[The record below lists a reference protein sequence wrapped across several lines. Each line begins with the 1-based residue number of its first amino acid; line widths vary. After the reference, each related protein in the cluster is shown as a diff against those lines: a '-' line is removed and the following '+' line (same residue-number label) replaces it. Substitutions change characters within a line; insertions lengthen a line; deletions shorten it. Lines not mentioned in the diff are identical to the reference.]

1 MSALVE
7 LEAKADQYLDFL
19 ALERRLAVNTL
30 ESYSRDLRQFFTF
43 LAGFRVEDVKDISP
57 KTVRLFIFSLSDRGL
72 AQASCRRI
80 RSTLVGFFRFLQE
93 QGRLE
98 KNPAKELPPARIARR
113 LPGILSFEEVDK
125 LLSSPDI
132 GTPLGL
138 RDKAMLEVL
147 YATGMRASEI
157 ISLQPSQVNRDA
169 GYLTARGKGS
179 KERLIPLTPAA
190 CQALNDYLSSAR
202 WQLVKGRPSRYL
214 FINRLGGR
222 LSRVSFWRMVR
233 RYGLLAGIA
242 KRVYPHILRHS
253 FASHLLEGGA
263 DLRSVQSF
271 LGHADIS
278 TTQIYTHVRLES
290 LKRVYDQYHPRA
302 K

>member
-113 LPGILSFEEVDK
+113 LPGILSFAEVDK
-125 LLSSPDI
+125 LLSSPDT

-157 ISLQPSQVNRDA
+157 ISLQPSQVNMAA

-179 KERLIPLTPAA
+179 KERLVPLTPAA
-190 CQALNDYLSSAR
+190 CQALNDYVISAR
-202 WQLVKGRPSRYL
+202 RQLVKGRPSRYL
-214 FINRLGGR
+214 FVNRLGGR

-233 RYGLLAGIA
+233 RYALLAGIA

-302 K
+302 R

>member
-202 WQLVKGRPSRYL
+202 RQLVKGRPSRYL